1 MKKVAVLV
9 AVLFLVAGMVTSAL
23 AERETVTTVKEITV
37 LGKPCAVIQTVDRG
51 GPAGKGFFGTTRVAQ
66 TTVTVGKKGDLE
78 TLSQYG
84 SASDG
89 LGKVA
94 VQGLPNAFALGG
106 MQIIAAG
113 QIRPDRTNTTV
124 NVPVSGV
131 SKANTGPLNQ
141 TMNPTLQQQQGQ
153 TDGFCSPVTNKQ

>member
-1 MKKVAVLV
+1 
-9 AVLFLVAGMVTSAL
+9 
-23 AERETVTTVKEITV
+23 
-37 LGKPCAVIQTVDRG
+37 
-51 GPAGKGFFGTTRVAQ
+51 
-66 TTVTVGKKGDLE
+66 
-78 TLSQYG
+78 
-84 SASDG
+84 
-89 LGKVA
+89 
-94 VQGLPNAFALGG
+94 

-153 TDGFCSPVTNKQ
+153 TNGFCSPVTNKQ